1 LIVPSNEFYL
11 FESGTISLDHL
22 QGANERFSGA
32 LAMTAFNEF
41 GLDDKISAAVESL
54 GFETATPIQD
64 ISIPVLLEGK
74 DVIGRARTG
83 SGKTAAFGLPML
95 EKVKD
100 GGPNVRA
107 LVLAPT
113 RELAIQVGEAVKSF
127 SKNLKIRTTTIYGGA
142 PYGPQLK
149 ALRKGVTVVV
159 GTPGRVIDHM
169 KKGTLDLSSL
179 DMLVLDEAD
188 EMLRMGFIE
197 AIEEVLEALPADRQI
212 ALFSATM
219 PKAIE
224 RIAKKFLVDP
234 VILPVEDDGVE
245 HIDQCYLRVPQKKK
259 LAALTRVL
267 MGTAR
272 GTTMVF
278 ARTRLGCAEVATE
291 LGKRGITADA
301 IHGDLNQAAR
311 ERVIARLKNKDV
323 RVLVATDVAA
333 RGIDIRHITH
343 VINLDLPGDTE
354 SYVHRIGRTGRA
366 GAKGAAITFVTPG
379 ERRRLNTMQ
388 KTLKIRMTEV
398 FPPKNQQLLQLQRD
412 DIWGDLQRFMEP
424 NKHIKQWLEKLT
436 EAEDSSVEDVA
447 LAALA
452 MLSDQRAIPVE
463 EVEVKPEKKRKSSL
477 PSEDHRNL
485 VNEVEIFLAI
495 GRRAGVQVGDIVGAI
510 TNDAGVPGSKIG
522 RISMFDHK
530 TFVGVPRD
538 VADHLLSEHSVLV
551 IRGKSANV
559 AIARGGGKPN
569 SGGRGS
575 KPFKGNRGGRGDSGR
590 PNPRRKSKHGHK
602 RYGGKNRGRK

>member
-1 LIVPSNEFYL
+1 
-11 FESGTISLDHL
+11 
-22 QGANERFSGA
+22 
-32 LAMTAFNEF
+32 MTAFNEF
-41 GLDDKISAAVESL
+41 GLDVRISTAVEAL
-54 GFETATPIQD
+54 GFEKATPIQEN
-64 ISIPVLLEGK
+64 SLPVLLEGR

-107 LVLAPT
+107 LILAPT
-113 RELAIQVGEAVKSF
+113 RELAIQVGEAIKTF
-127 SKNLKIRTTTIYGGA
+127 SVNLKIRTTTIYGGA

-179 DMLVLDEAD
+179 DMLILDEAD

-197 AIEEVLEALPADRQI
+197 AIEEVLQALPSDRQI

-234 VILPVEDDGVE
+234 VILPVDDDGVE
-245 HIDQCYLRVPQKKK
+245 HIDQCYLRVPQRKK

-272 GTTMVF
+272 GTTLVF
-278 ARTRLGCAEVATE
+278 ARTRLGCAEVATQ

-323 RVLVATDVAA
+323 RVLVATDVAS

-366 GAKGAAITFVTPG
+366 GAEGSAITFVTPG

-388 KTLKIRMTEV
+388 KTLKIHMKEV
-398 FPPKNQQLLQLQRD
+398 FAPKNDQLLQLQRD
-412 DIWGDLQRFMEP
+412 DIWGDLQRFMKP
-424 NKHIKQWLEKLT
+424 NKPNKQLQEWLEKLT
-436 EAEDSSVEDVA
+436 DSEELSVEDIA

-463 EVEVKPEKKRKSSL
+463 EVDVKPEKRNKSL
-477 PSEDHRNL
+477 PSDDDRNL
-485 VNEVEIFLAI
+485 VNEVEVFLAI

-510 TNDAGVPGSKIG
+510 TNEAGVPGSKIG

-530 TFVGVPRD
+530 TFIGVPRD
-538 VADHLLSEHSVLV
+538 VAEHLLSEHPVLV
-551 IRGKSANV
+551 IRGNSANV
-559 AIARGGGKPN
+559 SLARGGGKGG
-569 SGGRGS
+569 SGERGAKPFNRGRGG
-575 KPFKGNRGGRGDSGR
+575 PGGG
-590 PNPRRKSKHGHK
+590 PRSNTRNKSKHGHK
-602 RYGGKNRGRK
+602 RYGGKDRGRN

>member
-1 LIVPSNEFYL
+1 
-11 FESGTISLDHL
+11 
-22 QGANERFSGA
+22 
-32 LAMTAFNEF
+32 MTAFNEF
-41 GLDDKISAAVESL
+41 GLDEKISSAVETL
-54 GFETATPIQD
+54 GFEKATPIQE
-64 ISIPVLLEGK
+64 ISIPVMLEGR

-95 EKVKD
+95 EKVKS

-127 SKNLKIRTTTIYGGA
+127 SPNLKIRTTTIYGGA

-169 KKGTLDLSSL
+169 KKGTLDLSNL

-197 AIEEVLEALPADRQI
+197 AIEEVLESLPSDRQI

-245 HIDQCYLRVPQKKK
+245 HIEQCYLRVPQRKKM
-259 LAALTRVL
+259 AALTRVL

-278 ARTRLGCAEVATE
+278 ARTRIGCAEVATQ

-311 ERVIARLKNKDV
+311 ERVISRLKNKDV

-366 GAKGAAITFVTPG
+366 GAEGSAITFVTPG

-388 KTLKIRMTEV
+388 KTLKIKMKEV
-398 FPPKNQQLLQLQRD
+398 FAPKNAQLLQLQRE
-412 DIWGDLQRFMEP
+412 DIWGDLQKFMEP
-424 NKHIKQWLEKLT
+424 SKPIKQWLEKLT
-436 EAEDSSVEDVA
+436 DTDELSVEDVA
-447 LAALA
+447 LAALG

-463 EVEVKPEKKRKSSL
+463 EVEAKPEKRKGSL
-477 PSEDHRNL
+477 PSDDHRNL
-485 VNEVEIFLAI
+485 VNEVEVFLAI

-510 TNDAGVPGSKIG
+510 TNEAGIPGTKIG

-530 TFVGVPRD
+530 TFIGMPRD
-538 VADHLLSEHSVLV
+538 VAQHLLSEHPVLV

-559 AIARGGGKPN
+559 AMARGGAR
-569 SGGRGS
+569 GGAGDRGP
-575 KPFKGNRGGRGDSGR
+575 KPFNRRRGGPGGKARSNTR
-590 PNPRRKSKHGHK
+590 SKSKHGHK